1 MLIPVK
7 VKIRKVKRR
16 TMLYLK
22 NSIGMQIGL
31 MFQKKGFQAAL
42 LINLAYAVL
51 TYLYYAVTSVGKEI
65 STIVS
70 SHAAFMLLDTAP
82 FYSVYIL
89 LMPFL
94 VVLPFAMSFVT
105 DRSNACLP
113 ALQVRSGVITYYVSK
128 AVACFVGGVV
138 AFGIPCI
145 INIIFNQLTFPQN
158 GVTFLGNLYDA
169 NYVAGITG
177 TRVMIPTN
185 WAGIWFAKVFVSNPE
200 LYNMIITG
208 IFSVAMGIFGV
219 FVYAVS
225 FLCKRNK
232 IVLFLP
238 LYAVLVVLNTFD
250 LFAEKVYPYTRLVI
264 VDYIT
269 GNNMY
274 GKNPMFLYTFF
285 VCMGIVIVA
294 LLVKQSK
301 KDQM

>member
-1 MLIPVK
+1 MI
-7 VKIRKVKRR
+7 
-16 TMLYLK
+16 YLK
-22 NSIGMQIGL
+22 NSINMQIGL
-31 MFQKKGFQAAL
+31 MFQKKGFQTAL
-42 LINLAYAVL
+42 LINLVYATL
-51 TYLYYAVTSVGKEI
+51 TYLYHVVTSVGREI

-94 VVLPFAMSFVT
+94 VVLPFAMSFIT

-113 ALQVRSGVITYYVSK
+113 ALQVRSGVKNYYVSK

-138 AFGIPCI
+138 AFGVPCI
-145 INIIFNQLTFPQN
+145 INIILNQLTFPQN
-158 GVTFLGNLYDA
+158 GVTFLGNLYDD

-177 TRVMIPTN
+177 IRVMIPSK
-185 WAGIWFAKVFVSNPE
+185 WSGIWFAKVFVSNPE
-200 LYNMIITG
+200 LYNIIITG

-219 FVYAVS
+219 FIYTFS

-238 LYAVLVVLNTFD
+238 LYAILVVLNTLD
-250 LFAEKVYPYTRLVI
+250 LFSENIYPYTRLVI

-274 GKNPMFLYTFF
+274 GKDPMFLYTFF
-285 VCMGIVIVA
+285 VCIVIVIVA
-294 LLVKQSK
+294 LLTKQSN

>member
-1 MLIPVK
+1 MK
-7 VKIRKVKRR
+7 VKIRKDKRKA
-16 TMLYLK
+16 MLYLK
-22 NSIGMQIGL
+22 NSIKMQIEL

-42 LINLAYAVL
+42 LINLVYAAL
-51 TYLYYAVTSVGKEI
+51 TYLYHVVTSVEKEI

-82 FYSVYIL
+82 FYSAYIL

-94 VVLPFAMSFVT
+94 VVLPFAMSFIT

-113 ALQVRSGVITYYVSK
+113 ALQVRSGVKSYYVSK

-145 INIIFNQLTFPQN
+145 INIILNRLTFPQN
-158 GVTFLGNLYDA
+158 GVTFLGNLFDA

-177 TRVMIPTN
+177 VRVMIPTK
-185 WAGIWFAKVFVSNPE
+185 WSGIWFAKVFVTNPE
-200 LYNMIITG
+200 LYNIIIVG

-219 FVYAVS
+219 FVYTVS

-232 IVLFLP
+232 FFLFLP
-238 LYAVLVVLNTFD
+238 LYAILVVLNTLD
-250 LFAEKVYPYTRLVI
+250 LFAEKVNPYTCLVI

-274 GKNPMFLYTFF
+274 GKDPMFLYTFF

-294 LLVKQSK
+294 LLTKQSN